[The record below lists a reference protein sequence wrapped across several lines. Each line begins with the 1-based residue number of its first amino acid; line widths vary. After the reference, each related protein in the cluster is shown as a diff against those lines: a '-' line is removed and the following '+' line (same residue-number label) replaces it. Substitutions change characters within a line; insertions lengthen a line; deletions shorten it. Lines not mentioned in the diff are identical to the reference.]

1 LKTCLI
7 DPDLLSNGEKYR
19 ITGRVG
25 CMDDNGDIY
34 DNGFV

>member
-1 LKTCLI
+1 
-7 DPDLLSNGEKYR
+7 LSNGEKYR